1 MSCVRLG
8 PESNSPRVV
17 GPTFNLPQLHHSTL
31 AVGDKLHFSDLKLP
45 EGVQLVEDVSLPVLK
60 IMRK

>member
-1 MSCVRLG
+1 MI
-8 PESNSPRVV
+8 
-17 GPTFNLPQLHHSTL
+17 GPTFTLPYLPRSTL